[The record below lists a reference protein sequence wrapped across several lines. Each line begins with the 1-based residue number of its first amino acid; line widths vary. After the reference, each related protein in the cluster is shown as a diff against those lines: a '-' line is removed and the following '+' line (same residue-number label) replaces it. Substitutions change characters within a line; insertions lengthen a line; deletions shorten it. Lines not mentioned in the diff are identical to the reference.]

1 MFRSLLIGM
10 VLLLGGCS
18 TSQVSDT
25 VYLQPGAKVA
35 LLPVVN
41 RSQTP
46 LAGASAAN
54 MLASLW
60 YQKGLPALLMYP
72 DQAQGDLS
80 FSGDD
85 KSMAAAQA
93 WADEQTADYTLQGS
107 ISEWRYKSG
116 LDGDPVVSVTLTL
129 YQTGNQAPVWSGTV
143 SKTGWGRDN
152 LSGTGLDVLD
162 DLLDNIEVEE

>member
-25 VYLQPGAKVA
+25 VYLQQSAKVA

-60 YQKGLPALLMYP
+60 YQNDLPALVVYP
-72 DQAQGDLS
+72 HQAQGDLS
-80 FSGDD
+80 FTGDEQ
-85 KSMAAAQA
+85 KLSAAQQ
-93 WADEQTADYTLQGS
+93 WADEQSADYVLRGS

-129 YQTGNQAPVWSGTV
+129 YQTGSNAPVWSGTV

-152 LSGTGLDVLD
+152 LSGTGQDVLE
-162 DLLDNIEVEE
+162 DLLDNIEVQE